1 MVDVTAIARADDDGL
16 HLETTA
22 AATEAQSP
30 AVASEEVAMPERV
43 QEPTTFI
50 PAAGVGGPIYADP
63 PAAPGRY
70 PDDSSFVEMAPI
82 DPPPVEIF
90 SNLGPNE
97 VLLGDDTHAISSDDH
112 KVGKVV
118 ALTLGDRQV
127 VEASPS
133 PKASSSR
140 SEPTFP
146 GQHRRVRNRR
156 NPPHP
161 HQSPSR
167 IPLTGSPQLHEVD
180 HGPKGRCLPRSIG
193 AGR

>member
-1 MVDVTAIARADDDGL
+1 MVDAGTKRARAILLASGLFDSTKQMVDVTAIARTDDDGL
-16 HLETTA
+16 HLESTA

-30 AVASEEVAMPERV
+30 AVASEEVAMPEQV
-43 QEPTTFI
+43 QGPTTFI

-97 VLLGDDTHAISSDDH
+97 VILSDDTHAISSDAH

-127 VEASPS
+127 VAAITVSEG
-133 PKASSSR
+133 SSSR
-140 SEPTFP
+140 SEPT
-146 GQHRRVRNRR
+146 
-156 NPPHP
+156 
-161 HQSPSR
+161 SR
-167 IPLTGSPQLHEVD
+167 W
-180 HGPKGRCLPRSIG
+180 PRSTSSVQTKST
-193 AGR
+193 